1 MRKILPFATAA
12 VLAGFGAPSWA
23 ASDTS
28 AADTSATATMQSE
41 PTSVDS
47 ITADDL
53 GAHIQVLASD
63 AFGGRE
69 PGTQGAKKTIDY
81 LISHFKQLGLKPGN
95 NGQWLQQ
102 VSVQS
107 TEVVNT
113 DTTLDIAVNGKTL
126 SFDYGDDMVV
136 NTLQGKKHVE
146 LNASDIV
153 FVGYG
158 VKAPGRNWNDY
169 KGVDVE
175 GKTVIA
181 MVNDPGFSTHNPA
194 LFEGKKMTYY
204 GRWTYKYEEAA
215 RQGAKA
221 IFIIHQTEAAGY
233 PWSVVESSWTGPQ
246 FALAGSEDGPRRMP
260 LAGWITNEAAHKLFA
275 AAGLDFD
282 KLRKAASQRD
292 FEAIELDATAS
303 LELNSKL
310 GHFKSSNVL
319 AKIPGTKHPEEAVI
333 YMAHWDHLGTDPTLE
348 GDQIYNGAADNAT
361 GLAGMLE
368 IAQAF
373 KQSEQRPKRSV
384 LFAAVTL
391 EESGLLGSK
400 YYVEH
405 PVFALDQTVA
415 ALNVDM
421 LVPIGRAHDITV
433 VGLGQSEL
441 DNYLK
446 QAVAK
451 QGRTLSPEPHPEKGL
466 YFRSDH
472 FSFAKAGVPALFIES
487 GRDLI
492 DGGVKA
498 GSQAIAEFT
507 KNRYHGVQDEYDPE
521 VWKMGGYVEDIQA
534 LYRVGHTLANNHDFP
549 QWSKDSAFRAQRQQ
563 MRQDETAS
571 ADAQTHG

>member
-1 MRKILPFATAA
+1 MRKILPFAAAA

-23 ASDTS
+23 ASDT
-28 AADTSATATMQSE
+28 AAANTTPAMQAS
-41 PTSVDS
+41 DS

-69 PGTQGAKKTIDY
+69 PGTEGAKKTIDY
-81 LISHFKQLGLKPGN
+81 LIEHFKQLGLKPAN

-102 VSVQS
+102 VTVQS
-107 TEVVNT
+107 TEVTNT
-113 DTTLDIAVNGKTL
+113 DTTLDIKVNGQTL
-126 SFDYGDDMVV
+126 SFDYGEDMVV

-175 GKTVIA
+175 GKTVII
-181 MVNDPGFSTHNPA
+181 MVNDPGFSTHDPE

-221 IFIIHQTEAAGY
+221 VFIIHQTDAAGY

-246 FALAGSEDGPRRMP
+246 FALPTSEDSPRRMP
-260 LAGWITNEAAHKLFA
+260 LAGWITNEAARKLFT

-282 KLRKAASQRD
+282 KLRQAASQRD
-292 FEAIELDATAS
+292 FDAIELDATAS

-310 GHFKSSNVL
+310 GQFQSSNVL
-319 AKIPGTKHPEEAVI
+319 AKIPGSKHPEEAVI

-373 KQSEQRPKRSV
+373 KKSEQQPKRSV

-400 YYVEH
+400 YYAEH

-441 DNYLK
+441 DDYLK

-492 DGGVKA
+492 DGGVEA
-498 GSQAIAEFT
+498 GSKAIAEFT
-507 KNRYHGVQDEYDPE
+507 QNRYHGVQDEYDPD
-521 VWKMGGYVEDIQA
+521 VWKMGGYVEDIRA

-549 QWSKDSAFRAQRQQ
+549 QWSKDSAFRAKRQA
-563 MRQDETAS
+563 MRQDETGS
-571 ADAQTHG
+571 ADAQASQ